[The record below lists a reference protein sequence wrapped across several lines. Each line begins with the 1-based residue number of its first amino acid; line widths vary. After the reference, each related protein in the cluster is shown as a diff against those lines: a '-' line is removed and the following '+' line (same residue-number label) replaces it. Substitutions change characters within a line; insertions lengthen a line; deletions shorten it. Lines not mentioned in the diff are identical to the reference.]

1 METLEFWYF
10 YQDDCGICHALW
22 PKVEHLLQNKFPQI
36 KVRRLDARQH
46 RELAGQHRMLAVPG
60 LLFFVGGREHFR
72 ANGLVTMSELE
83 AKLSPAYEAYFGDF
97 KN

>member
-1 METLEFWYF
+1 MFAFIYQFFFWS
-10 YQDDCGICHALW
+10 
-22 PKVEHLLQNKFPQI
+22 KFPQI

-72 ANGLVTMSELE
+72 ANGLVTLSELE